1 MSTGFRFH
9 PAISRVKAIL
19 DNGELGPIQNI
30 SASLAVPKGFT
41 KEGDIRLDYELGG
54 GAMMDM
60 GCMFSDVKSIT
71 VQLMHNH
78 SGYTL
83 NIIRLLASSTPS
95 SVVAA
100 TATVYPSPSSTEQ
113 LVDLST
119 KATLS
124 FPNDVTATLYCNL
137 NMPWW
142 GPFGLI
148 PPMPRVIVKV
158 KCENGEIELYNFVLP
173 TLYHWIRVRV
183 EDASRRGKVKERVEK
198 VYKFADGGKGEAWW
212 TTYRYQLE
220 AFVDRVKGRTPKTWI
235 SKEDSV
241 ENLEWIEKI
250 YEKVSLNF
258 RPISLA
264 LLTHFVDWSWKS
276 TKVAICALR
285 LRSLFW
291 SRITL

>member
-1 MSTGFRFH
+1 VSTGFRFH

-30 SASLAVPKGFT
+30 SASLTVPKGFT

-60 GCMFSDVKSIT
+60 GC
-71 VQLMHNH
+71 
-78 SGYTL
+78 YTL

-250 YEKVSLNF
+250 YEKTGLGSRL
-258 RPISLA
+258 
-264 LLTHFVDWSWKS
+264 KS
-276 TKVAICALR
+276 QYVP
-285 LRSLFW
+285 SD
-291 SRITL
+291 